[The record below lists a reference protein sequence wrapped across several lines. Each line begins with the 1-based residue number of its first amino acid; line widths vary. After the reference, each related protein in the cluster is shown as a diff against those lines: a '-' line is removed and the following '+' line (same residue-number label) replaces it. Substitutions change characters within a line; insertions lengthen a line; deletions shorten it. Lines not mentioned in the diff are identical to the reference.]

1 MPFFINMPGITT
13 MIGARKLILRLK
25 KRFPA
30 YQKVEFCVIIEII
43 VETFKRIEVIFNSV
57 NIAVNG
63 QPGI

>member
-1 MPFFINMPGITT
+1 

-63 QPGI
+63 KPGI